1 MEIVAQY
8 LHGIKKNSPFFIE
21 SGGVEKNVIK
31 SIYTKENETENLN
44 KFLSRNICTGN
55 YSHMFILPDGN
66 VTICEELYWNPHF
79 IIGNVNEHGIEQIWK
94 SEKALALYNI
104 KQDEHPKESSCN
116 SCMIYNKCRI
126 PKQICYRDIIR
137 KYGEEKWYTRCFLP
151 YSEQINVK
159 RI

>member
-1 MEIVAQY
+1 
-8 LHGIKKNSPFFIE
+8 
-21 SGGVEKNVIK
+21 
-31 SIYTKENETENLN
+31 
-44 KFLSRNICTGN
+44 
-55 YSHMFILPDGN
+55 MFILPDGN

-79 IIGNVNEHGIEQIWK
+79 VIGNVNEHGIEQIWK